1 MLLLQFQ
8 AGNDRYGLEVDRIV
22 EVIPM
27 VAFRTLPHAEAA
39 VAGCF
44 NYRGGIVPVIDA
56 TVLLSGAPSRPL
68 MSTRI
73 ILLEYGTP
81 NGASRILGL
90 LAEGVTETVSC
101 TEAEFQPVGL
111 SVPDA
116 PYLGDVLVRPDGMI
130 QRIEVEALLTDSLRE
145 ALFPS
150 TGDEAP

>member
-8 AGNDRYGLEVDRIV
+8 AGNDRYGVGVDRIV

-27 VAFRTLPHAEAA
+27 VALRALPHAEAA

-44 NYRGGIVPVIDA
+44 NYRGAIVPVIDG

-73 ILLEYGTP
+73 ILLAYGTP
-81 NGASRILGL
+81 DGASRTLGL

-116 PYLGDVLVRPDGMI
+116 PYLGDVLVRPEGMI
-130 QRIEVEALLTDSLRE
+130 QRIEVRDLLSDSLRE
-145 ALFPS
+145 ALFLA
-150 TGDEAP
+150 TRDEAP